1 MCVTENYELDV
12 PQRIFG
18 RYWRYL
24 VRWKCGVTTAVGTIV
39 YAAVPV
45 RVPLEMNSKV
55 YTQVRN
61 FTYCILNLVIQL
73 YKRFKTAEKLQHLPC
88 IFV

>member
-39 YAAVPV
+39 YTAVPV

-61 FTYCILNLVIQL
+61 FTYCRCVQL
-73 YKRFKTAEKLQHLPC
+73 YTET
-88 IFV
+88 

>member
-24 VRWKCGVTTAVGTIV
+24 VRWKCDVTMAVGTIV
-39 YAAVPV
+39 YTAVPV
-45 RVPLEMNSKV
+45 RVPLEINSKV
-55 YTQVRN
+55 
-61 FTYCILNLVIQL
+61 
-73 YKRFKTAEKLQHLPC
+73 H
-88 IFV
+88 

>member
-45 RVPLEMNSKV
+45 RVPLEISSKV
-55 YTQVRN
+55 RKLETLHTASVYSCTQ
-61 FTYCILNLVIQL
+61 
-73 YKRFKTAEKLQHLPC
+73 KRSY
-88 IFV
+88 I

>member
-24 VRWKCGVTTAVGTIV
+24 VRWKCGVTTAVGTIHVV
-39 YAAVPV
+39 YTTVPV
-45 RVPLEMNSKV
+45 HGPLEMNPKV
-55 YTQVRN
+55 
-61 FTYCILNLVIQL
+61 
-73 YKRFKTAEKLQHLPC
+73 
-88 IFV
+88 